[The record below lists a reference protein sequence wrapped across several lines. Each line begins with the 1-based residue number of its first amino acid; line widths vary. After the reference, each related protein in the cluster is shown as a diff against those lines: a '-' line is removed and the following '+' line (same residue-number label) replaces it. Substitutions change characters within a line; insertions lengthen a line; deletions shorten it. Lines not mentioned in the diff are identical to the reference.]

1 MIAPT
6 ILFLVIV
13 SKLITAIKV
22 VDEGIRLSSEAKDG
36 FLLEDEELALAH
48 IDMDIRDLEDL
59 EKTISLLREQIR
71 KHSDEHVVDPT
82 QLRIA
87 DGLLESI

>member
-1 MIAPT
+1 MLST

-22 VDEGIRLSSEAKDG
+22 VDEGSRLFSEAEDG

-48 IDMDIRDLEDL
+48 IDLDIRDLEDL
-59 EKTISLLREQIR
+59 EKE
-71 KHSDEHVVDPT
+71 
-82 QLRIA
+82 A
-87 DGLLESI
+87 F